1 VLRHAANILS
11 LIRIPAS
18 LGVLAVYDPH
28 SPIRL
33 WTAVGLV
40 VIIMGSDFFDGRI
53 ARKYNLVSKFGYV
66 LDGLGDRAC
75 HISAYLLLAITG
87 ILNILVV
94 WILIFR
100 EISQYAI
107 RLVDLEWH
115 SAQSRGDRAVAQI
128 YTTIVQFMLL
138 LELTRAILMPN
149 SLLPNVYVVG
159 ANAVLFVAVTASFSR
174 IVPQFVRI
182 WQDATHG

>member
-1 VLRHAANILS
+1 VFLHAANVLS

-33 WTAVGLV
+33 WTAVGLAL
-40 VIIMGSDFFDGRI
+40 IIMGSDFFDGRI
-53 ARKYNLVSKFGYV
+53 ARKYNLVSKLGYV

-75 HISAYLLLAITG
+75 HISAYLLLFTTG

-100 EISQYAI
+100 EISQYAV
-107 RLVDLEWH
+107 RLINLEWH
-115 SAQSRGDRAVAQI
+115 SAHSKADRFVAQI
-128 YTTIVQFMLL
+128 YTTVVQLLLL
-138 LELTRAILMPN
+138 LELLRA
-149 SLLPNVYVVG
+149 
-159 ANAVLFVAVTASFSR
+159 LFVPETALSALFITVANVALFIVVAASFSR
-174 IVPQFVRI
+174 IAPQLIRAWRQAI
-182 WQDATHG
+182 HA

>member
-1 VLRHAANILS
+1 MFPHIANILS
-11 LIRIPAS
+11 LVRIPTS

-40 VIIMGSDFFDGRI
+40 IVIMGSDFFDGRI
-53 ARKYNLVSKFGYV
+53 ARRYHLASKFGYV

-75 HISAYLLLAITG
+75 HISAYLLLFITG
-87 ILNILVV
+87 ILGILVV

-100 EISQYAI
+100 EITQYAV

-115 SAQSRGDRAVAQI
+115 STQSWGDRIVAKV
-128 YTTIVQFMLL
+128 YTTVVQSLL
-138 LELTRAILMPN
+138 LFELLR
-149 SLLPNVYVVG
+149 
-159 ANAVLFVAVTASFSR
+159 VLFWSEAEFPQFYVTAANLVLFSAVVASYAR
-174 IVPQFVRI
+174 IVPHLARA
-182 WQDATHG
+182 WLNATHA